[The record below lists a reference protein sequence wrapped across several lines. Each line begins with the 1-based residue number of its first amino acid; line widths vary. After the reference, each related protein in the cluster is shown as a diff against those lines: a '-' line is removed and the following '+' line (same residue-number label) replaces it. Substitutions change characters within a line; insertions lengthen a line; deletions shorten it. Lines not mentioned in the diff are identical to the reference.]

1 MIRQE
6 IASEFSSKL
15 PLEFEDGAF
24 RYNLDAFLKDYVSKI
39 KDIGNLDLLK
49 RINIIVDG
57 ILESIDEQYKGKPKN
72 SYDCLAKFMN
82 EAKINEL
89 LDKSSTINVNTKLFR
104 TRLGNPSKKF
114 DRKDLF
120 HIPFHLR
127 GIIRTQRF
135 SIPGFPC
142 LYLSNS
148 VYLNWEE
155 LQQPEFNKMHCC
167 RFENTRDLKL
177 LDLTY
182 NFDISHVENVDNYL
196 ILFPL
201 KAACAVKVFEI
212 SDSFKSEYII
222 PQLLMQWINKR
233 NLDGVKYS
241 STHIRKS
248 IVKDENIFYNLVI
261 PVKSILG
268 KGHCLELAKIFKCTE
283 VVSYY
288 RRSIGWNSSRL
299 SGQET
304 IGANVNASV
313 KSIELFKGVPQN
325 YHETIFGVIEHTLGS
340 MQIESI

>member
-1 MIRQE
+1 MIKQE
-6 IASEFSSKL
+6 IAFEFSKKL
-15 PLEFEDGAF
+15 PLLFDDGAF
-24 RYNLDAFLKDYVSKI
+24 RENLDIFLKEYATRLE
-39 KDIGNLDLLK
+39 DIDNPDLLE

-72 SYDCLAKFMN
+72 SYDNLAKFMN
-82 EAKINEL
+82 EAKVSEL
-89 LDKSSTINVNTKLFR
+89 LDKSSILNVDTKLFR
-104 TRLGNPSKKF
+104 TRLGEPSKKF

-120 HIPFHLR
+120 HIPFDLR
-127 GIIRTQRF
+127 GRISTQRF

-167 RFENTRDLKL
+167 RFENTRELKL

-182 NFDISHVENVDNYL
+182 NFDIPNIENIDNYL

-201 KAACAVKVFEI
+201 KAACAVKVFNI
-212 SDSFKSEYII
+212 NDSFKSEYII

-241 STHIRKS
+241 STNIFNS
-248 IVKDENIFYNLVI
+248 IVNDDNILYNLVI
-261 PVKSILG
+261 PVKSIQS
-268 KGHCLELAKIFKCTE
+268 KGHCPELTKIFKCTE

-299 SGQET
+299 SGQAT
-304 IGANVNASV
+304 IGVDVNASL
-313 KSIELFKGVPQN
+313 KSIELFKGVPQD

-340 MQIESI
+340 MQIASI